1 MAVVI
6 NEFEVVP
13 AETPPATPQRTQEP
27 AASGKPRDP
36 EREME
41 RLIRKRRERAE
52 RLAAV

>member
-13 AETPPATPQRTQEP
+13 AETPPSAPARAQEP
-27 AASGKPRDP
+27 ATGKPRDP

>member
-13 AETPPATPQRTQEP
+13 AETPTSAPARAQEP
-27 AASGKPRDP
+27 AATGKPRDP

-41 RLIRKRRERAE
+41 RLIRKRRERAA